1 MVAVVRMSAVVGGW
15 SAVVSSNTNDSE
27 GPEHAADTPEH
38 DSQRLRPRLS
48 EAAAELSQDLHRSP
62 RPSEVAERAHTDV
75 DDVIESLG
83 EGPIDHH

>member
-1 MVAVVRMSAVVGGW
+1 MVAVVSMSAVVGGW
-15 SAVVSSNTNDSE
+15 SAVVSNTNDPE

-38 DSQRLRPRLS
+38 HSERLRPRLS
-48 EAAAELSQDLHRSP
+48 EAAAQLSQDLHRSP
-62 RPSEVAERAHTDV
+62 RPSEVAERAHTDL